1 MFHHR
6 PLEEK
11 DVPVICE
18 LPQNA
23 DELFY
28 MFPRA
33 NWPLTPPQLADALET
48 RQDSTVIEMDGEVV
62 GFANFSQCHFR
73 GRCSLGN
80 VIIAPKARSKGVG
93 RYMITRMMEIAFD
106 KHEATE
112 LIASCYNRLN
122 PLPLPNGAS
131 DLSASAP

>member
-11 DVPVICE
+11 DIPIICE

-33 NWPLTPPQLADALET
+33 TWPLTPPQLADALET
-48 RQDSTVIEMDGEVV
+48 RQDSTIIEMDGEVV
-62 GFANFSQCHFR
+62 ASPTSRNATFAAAAR
-73 GRCSLGN
+73 WATSLSRPRP
-80 VIIAPKARSKGVG
+80 APKG
-93 RYMITRMMEIAFD
+93 
-106 KHEATE
+106 
-112 LIASCYNRLN
+112 
-122 PLPLPNGAS
+122 
-131 DLSASAP
+131 

>member
-11 DVPVICE
+11 DIPIICE

-33 NWPLTPPQLADALET
+33 TWPLT
-48 RQDSTVIEMDGEVV
+48 
-62 GFANFSQCHFR
+62 
-73 GRCSLGN
+73 
-80 VIIAPKARSKGVG
+80 
-93 RYMITRMMEIAFD
+93 
-106 KHEATE
+106 
-112 LIASCYNRLN
+112 
-122 PLPLPNGAS
+122 
-131 DLSASAP
+131 